1 MPDEAALE
9 TYARALDRA
18 RRDRLAARPADP
30 ALDRVFA
37 AAEALV
43 VAALEA
49 ADAPRWY
56 RGEQLYDL
64 SPSGSLSITGDAIGS
79 RRVTADGAGG
89 WLETG
94 ESVRPPLADVPLKG
108 SRPTEALLVRLE
120 EKFTAARRAQWAF
133 ACPATAT
140 ALKTAKRAFEAAL
153 KANGGEWKQYKLHR
167 NGYLPKETVAKP
179 ATEAVGA

>member
-49 ADAPRWY
+49 GDAPRWY

-64 SPSGSLSITGDAIGS
+64 SPSGSLAITGDAIGS
-79 RRVTADGAGG
+79 RRVSADGAGG

-108 SRPTEALLVRLE
+108 AKPPEAQLALE
-120 EKFTAARRAQWAF
+120 KAG
-133 ACPATAT
+133 
-140 ALKTAKRAFEAAL
+140 

-167 NGYLPKETVAKP
+167 NGYLPKETVTKP
-179 ATEAVGA
+179 EAVGA